1 MKADFVKKL
10 EIAMWE
16 AAKNKSR
23 ADFLNLVDENALMI
37 CGGFR
42 CSGKEYANIIEDF
55 DLADYEI
62 SDFEIVAE
70 TEHTE
75 EALKKTGKEESEQRE
90 PMNAEFGR
98 IIQVHYSIETKVSDK
113 KNSDLAGKF
122 NVTSTWKN
130 SGRKW
135 KLIFNM
141 DSRIF

>member
-1 MKADFVKKL
+1 MKSDFINEL
-10 EIAMWE
+10 ERAMWE

-55 DLADYEI
+55 DLAEYEI

-70 TEHTE
+70 TET
-75 EALKKTGKEESEQRE
+75 
-90 PMNAEFGR
+90 
-98 IIQVHYSIETKVSDK
+98 IVQVHYSIETKVSDK

-130 SGRKW
+130 SGEKW
-135 KLIFNM
+135 KLVFNM

>member
-1 MKADFVKKL
+1 MEKNMKVDYVKKL
-10 EIAMWE
+10 EKSMWK

-23 ADFLNLVDENALMI
+23 EDFLNLVDENAVMV
-37 CGGFR
+37 CGGYR

-70 TEHTE
+70 TET
-75 EALKKTGKEESEQRE
+75 
-90 PMNAEFGR
+90 
-98 IIQVHYSIETKVSDK
+98 IVQVHYSIETKVSDQ

-130 SGRKW
+130 SGEKW
-135 KLIFNM
+135 KLVFNM

>member
-1 MKADFVKKL
+1 MDFIKKL
-10 EIAMWE
+10 EKAMWE
-16 AAKNKSR
+16 AAKNRSR
-23 ADFLNLVDENALMI
+23 ADFLNLVDENAVMI
-37 CGGFR
+37 CGGYR

-70 TEHTE
+70 TEDTE
-75 EALKKTGKEESEQRE
+75 EVLKKAGTTENEQRK
-90 PMNAEFGR
+90 PMNIEVGKFV
-98 IIQVHYSIETKVSDK
+98 QVHYSIETKVSDQ

-130 SGRKW
+130 SGGKW
-135 KLIFNM
+135 KLVFNM

>member
-1 MKADFVKKL
+1 MKVDYVKKL
-10 EIAMWE
+10 EKSMWK

-23 ADFLNLVDENALMI
+23 EDFLNLVDENAVMV
-37 CGGFR
+37 CGGYR

-70 TEHTE
+70 TET
-75 EALKKTGKEESEQRE
+75 
-90 PMNAEFGR
+90 
-98 IIQVHYSIETKVSDK
+98 IVQVHYSIETKVSDQ

-130 SGRKW
+130 SGEKW
-135 KLIFNM
+135 KLVFNM

>member
-1 MKADFVKKL
+1 MKADFVKEL
-10 EIAMWE
+10 ETAMWE
-16 AAKNKSR
+16 AAKNR
-23 ADFLNLVDENALMI
+23 NRTDFLNLVDENAVMV

-42 CSGKEYANIIEDF
+42 CSGREYANIIEDF

-75 EALKKTGKEESEQRE
+75 EVLKKTGKAENEQHE
-90 PMNAEFGR
+90 PMNAESEKFV
-98 IIQVHYSIETKVSDK
+98 QVHYSIETKVSDK

-122 NVTSTWKN
+122 NITSTWKN
-130 SGRKW
+130 SNKKW
-135 KLIFNM
+135 KLVFNM